1 MFFDIN
7 KNLCDAFSGLD
18 PIKLLDHPAE
28 DVFELIK
35 GLIDYNQRE
44 KLKEA
49 KKSNRKNNDE
59 VIRVKASDN
68 WF

>member
-7 KNLCDAFSGLD
+7 KNLCDAFNGLD

-44 KLKEA
+44 KIKEA
-49 KKSNRKNNDE
+49 KKSNKKNNDE